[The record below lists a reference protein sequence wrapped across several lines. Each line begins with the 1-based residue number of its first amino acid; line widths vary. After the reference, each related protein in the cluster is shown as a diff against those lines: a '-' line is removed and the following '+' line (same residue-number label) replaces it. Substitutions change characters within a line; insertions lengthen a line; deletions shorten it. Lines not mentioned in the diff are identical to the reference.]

1 MGAAQSPTPAW
12 ITLPMFHR
20 CATCL
25 AAARRSSGVGGV
37 DGVRAAVKAVYID
50 APALFVLYG
59 ADAAAMGTDVQIN
72 FINRIHRDPSFSL
85 LMAV

>member
-1 MGAAQSPTPAW
+1 
-12 ITLPMFHR
+12 
-20 CATCL
+20 
-25 AAARRSSGVGGV
+25 V

>member
-1 MGAAQSPTPAW
+1 MLRDLHG
-12 ITLPMFHR
+12 
-20 CATCL
+20 
-25 AAARRSSGVGGV
+25 RREALLGRFVGGV

-50 APALFVLYG
+50 APALFILYG
-59 ADAAAMGTDVQIN
+59 ADAATMGTDVQIN

>member
-1 MGAAQSPTPAW
+1 MRDLFG
-12 ITLPMFHR
+12 
-20 CATCL
+20 
-25 AAARRSSGVGGV
+25 RREALLGRLVGGV